1 MGTVGETAPAGR
13 DVGEGPVRGR
23 PGARDF
29 SGLTKPG
36 ITGFVVLSAGV
47 GFAFGASPGWE
58 LGWADVASRLPALAL
73 TLAGTALAAG
83 GTNALNQWAERRA
96 DARMD
101 RTSGRPLPAGR
112 VSPGSGL
119 AFGLAL
125 AVAGPALIL
134 PVDAVAAGLAA
145 LTVAL
150 YDLVYTPL
158 KRRTWLATVLGGVPG
173 ALPVLGGW
181 QAAAGRLAPEAW
193 VLFTVLFLWQL
204 PHFFAL
210 DWLCREDYRRG
221 GFETLATTDPGGGAT
236 AVAALSTS
244 LLLVASTLVPWL
256 WGDLGPGYGVGAAA
270 CGAGLV
276 GAAVPFARGVSR
288 RRARRLFVGTLLYLP
303 AVYGLLLMGGSVP

>member
-1 MGTVGETAPAGR
+1 MRTEEETPPAARAGQ
-13 DVGEGPVRGR
+13 ER
-23 PGARDF
+23 PHRRRPRALDLWE
-29 SGLTKPG
+29 LTKPG

-58 LGWADVASRLPALAL
+58 LAWTAVASRLPELGL

-83 GTNALNQWAERRA
+83 GTNALNQWAERRV
-96 DARMD
+96 DARME

-119 AFGLAL
+119 AFGLVL

-134 PVDAVAAGLAA
+134 PVDPAAAGLAA
-145 LTVAL
+145 LTVTL

-158 KRRTWLATVLGGVPG
+158 KRRTWVATLLGGVPG

-181 QAAAGRLAPEAW
+181 QAAAGHLAPEAW

-210 DWLCREDYRRG
+210 DWLCRADYRRG
-221 GFETLATTDPGGGAT
+221 GFRTLATADPEGRAT
-236 AVAALSTS
+236 AAATLCTS
-244 LLLVASTLVPWL
+244 LLLAASTLVPWL
-256 WGDLGPGYGVGAAA
+256 WGGLGPGYGVGAAV
-270 CGAGLV
+270 CGAGLMGV
-276 GAAVPFARGVSR
+276 AVPFAREISR
-288 RRARRLFVGTLLYLP
+288 PRARRVFAGTLFYLP
-303 AVYGLLLMGGSVP
+303 AVYGLLLLGASVP

>member
-1 MGTVGETAPAGR
+1 MERKGETAPTLR
-13 DVGEGPVRGR
+13 FDGEGPGDDR
-23 PGARDF
+23 PRAGDF
-29 SGLTKPG
+29 LELTKPG

-58 LGWADVASRLPALAL
+58 LVWPTVASRLPELSL
-73 TLAGTALAAG
+73 TLTGTALAGA
-83 GTNALNQWAERRA
+83 GTNALNQWAERRP

-101 RTSGRPLPAGR
+101 RTSDRPLPAGR
-112 VSPGSGL
+112 IAPRTGL

-181 QAAAGRLAPEAW
+181 QAAAGRLSPEAW

-210 DWLCREDYRRG
+210 DWLYRDDYRRG
-221 GFETLATTDPGGGAT
+221 GFRTLATSDPGGGTTAT
-236 AVAALSTS
+236 ATLCTS
-244 LLLVASTLVPWL
+244 LLLAASTLVPWL
-256 WGDLGPGYGVGAAA
+256 WGGLGSGYGVGAAV

-276 GAAVPFARGVSR
+276 GTAVPFARGVSTA
-288 RRARRLFVGTLLYLP
+288 RARRLFVGTLLYLP
-303 AVYGLLLMGGSVP
+303 AVYALLLAGASVT